1 MLTGMS
7 GARALSLFEGMVASF
22 EAERCDVHH
31 LSTVKAESRRGF

>member
-22 EAERCDVHH
+22 EAGWCDVRH
-31 LSTVKAESRRGF
+31 LSVVNAESRRGF